1 LSEELAGVQANVDSL
16 VRDMD
21 IAIAQADKFIAALKE

>member
-1 LSEELAGVQANVDSL
+1 MNVQTSVDSL

-21 IAIAQADKFIAALKE
+21 IAIAQADTFIDELERE